1 MIMHRSRFLAL
12 AVLASP
18 VGLVAC
24 GSSAPPPVVVR
35 TPPPV
40 VTTPAPTVIVPP
52 MPVAA
57 DRNAMVAQCQG
68 LFAQSLTGQAG
79 RLSLIQIAAPGSANE
94 VDAAWRRIAAAL
106 AGTRDVDVRPL
117 RPVVESE
124 ARVIMKVRGLMLGLA
139 ETAGLPL

>member
-1 MIMHRSRFLAL
+1 MIMHRSRLLAL

-40 VTTPAPTVIVPP
+40 VTAPAPTVVVPP

-57 DRNAMVAQCQG
+57 DQNAMVAQCQG
-68 LFAQSLTGQAG
+68 LFAQSLTGQTVTYGTPTANTVG
-79 RLSLIQIAAPGSANE
+79 DVTTVRLTASVGGPAPGVNPRQYTCIFS
-94 VDAAWRRIAAAL
+94 
-106 AGTRDVDVRPL
+106 
-117 RPVVESE
+117 
-124 ARVIMKVRGLMLGLA
+124 RGQLTNAVPG
-139 ETAGLPL
+139 